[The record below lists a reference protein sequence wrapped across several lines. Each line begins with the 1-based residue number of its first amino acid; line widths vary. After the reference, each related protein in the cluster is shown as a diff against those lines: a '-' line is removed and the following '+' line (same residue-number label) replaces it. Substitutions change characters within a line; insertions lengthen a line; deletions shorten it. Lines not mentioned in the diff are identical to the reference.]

1 MTNVRLTLSPRL
13 CENFARILREI
24 GRERRECSEN
34 TTGPSGSSG
43 PSGLSVPSES
53 TERTGSVIH
62 WQCSSMAAMAIQYS
76 FYVRYFFVF
85 SL

>member
-13 CENFARILREI
+13 CQNFVRILREI

-34 TTGPSGSSG
+34 TTGPNRL
-43 PSGLSVPSES
+43 SGLSGPSES
-53 TERTGSVIH
+53 TERTGSMIH
-62 WQCSSMAAMAIQYS
+62 WQCSSMAVMAIQYS